1 MNSLQ
6 IALLEAGLISPAQ
19 LLDALESGST
29 AKKDEAKDIAYCRR
43 NVIRCNTS
51 KKLKYCRG

>member
-6 IALLEAGLISPAQ
+6 IALLRAGLISPAQ
-19 LLDALESGST
+19 LREFLS
-29 AKKDEAKDIAYCRR
+29 KKDEAKQLQQDIAYCRR
-43 NVIRCNTS
+43 NVIKCNTS

>member
-6 IALLEAGLISPAQ
+6 IALLRAGLISPAQ
-19 LLDALESGST
+19 LLDALTSD
-29 AKKDEAKDIAYCRR
+29 KKDEAKDIAYCRR
-43 NVIRCNTS
+43 NVIKCNTS

>member
-6 IALLEAGLISPAQ
+6 IALLRAGLISPAQ
-19 LLDALESGST
+19 LRDALNERN
-29 AKKDEAKDIAYCRR
+29 EAKQLQQDIAYCRR
-43 NVIRCNTS
+43 NVIKCNTS